1 MLDMDVRNAQ
11 ETARWR
17 EEMNQHRDFLELEL
31 EWERKHGVVRDEK
44 ETETIEEE
52 KPADLI
58 EEEEILSSET
68 DEQAGW

>member
-1 MLDMDVRNAQ
+1 M
-11 ETARWR
+11 
-17 EEMNQHRDFLELEL
+17 